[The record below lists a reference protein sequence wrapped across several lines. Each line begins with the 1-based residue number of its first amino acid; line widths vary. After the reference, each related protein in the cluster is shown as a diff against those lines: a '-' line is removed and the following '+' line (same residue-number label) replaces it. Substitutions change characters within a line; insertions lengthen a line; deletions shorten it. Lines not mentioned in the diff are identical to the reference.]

1 MFTFSKSVNDIKA
14 IDHFW
19 TGVLHKVDDKAWIEY
34 SYPFLFSFEKLVTPH
49 FSVILGDFYLP
60 RQRNLCIN
68 IHILIF
74 LIQDIVTVF
83 LGQRLFTKTVEIF
96 IFSYLLFEIL
106 FHIFGGWLLFTKTAY
121 VHKYSCSHIFL
132 FEILVHILG
141 WLLFICQDR
150 VCA

>member
-1 MFTFSKSVNDIKA
+1 M
-14 IDHFW
+14 
-19 TGVLHKVDDKAWIEY
+19 HKY
-34 SYPFLFSFEKLVTPH
+34 SYSNILDSRYCFRLFGATFIYQDS
-49 FSVILGDFYLP
+49 
-60 RQRNLCIN
+60 RN

-74 LIQDIVTVF
+74 LIQDIVSDF
-83 LGQRLFTKTVEIF
+83 LGQRLFPKTAEIF